1 MLTYK
6 CATGGLHNRLT
17 SDYNLDTY
25 NLTCLPG
32 NQFSTPTWP
41 TCAASIK
48 PLKNGILYD
57 IFFTARYCPDPMN
70 YANEFITTTDS
81 SSNPIEFLFKTW
93 WVNLYVMYECIFVG
107 GSVGIG
113 DII

>member
-48 PLKNGILYD
+48 DLKNGILY
-57 IFFTARYCPDPMN
+57 IFFSQRGIA
-70 YANEFITTTDS
+70 
-81 SSNPIEFLFKTW
+81 PIP
-93 WVNLYVMYECIFVG
+93 
-107 GSVGIG
+107 
-113 DII
+113 